1 MRIKKAPTVQQIC
14 RNVASQGSRAHA
26 TRQSKDGYN
35 MPRGILLRIAGML
48 LASALVTGSSTDSK
62 NATYFSGAFAQELP
76 PKGDLIEGDVK
87 PYGQLYVFEIRRGS
101 GNKIIAGYDAQRGDK
116 IRLLDFG
123 LTDFNT
129 VRGMMQQVGND
140 VQLRLP
146 GRQIVWILKAQIRTL
161 GPNTFQLELDRRG
174 LIPTFADEFNEFS
187 WYAEGLND
195 RPTGGGTWRTNFGY
209 APVQHLGS
217 RTLGSNGEL
226 QVYSDR
232 GFRGTASAPLGIEP
246 FRIVNGTLEIVGDK
260 APESVTPFIS
270 NYEYTSGLITTQFS
284 FSQLYGVFEMRA
296 RMPRGTGLWPVF
308 WLLPE
313 DRSWPPEIDIIE
325 ILGQEPTVLHTNA
338 HSNATG
344 VHTDAP
350 DVIRVPDTSADFH
363 LYAVDW
369 QKDEIRWY
377 FDGFEVARAPTPA
390 DMHKPMYVL
399 VCLAI
404 GGHWVGRPDESTH
417 FPAVLTID
425 WIRAYRRA
433 TARR

>member
-1 MRIKKAPTVQQIC
+1 MTIKEAPAVQQNRRDAI
-14 RNVASQGSRAHA
+14 SQGSRACA
-26 TRQSKDGYN
+26 TRRSNNGDN
-35 MPRGILLRIAGML
+35 MPCRILLRIAGVL
-48 LASALVTGSSTDSK
+48 LASAVVIGSPTDIK
-62 NATYFSGAFAQELP
+62 NAAYLSEAFAQEPP
-76 PKGDLIEGDVK
+76 PKGELIKGDVK
-87 PYGQLYVFEIRRGS
+87 PYGQLHVFEIRRGV
-101 GNKIIAGYDAQRGDK
+101 GDKIIDGYDAQRGDK
-116 IRLLDFG
+116 IRLVDFG
-123 LTDFNT
+123 LTDFDT
-129 VRGMMQQVGND
+129 VRGILRQVGDNA
-140 VQLRLP
+140 QLRLP
-146 GRQIVWILKAQIRTL
+146 GGQILWILKTQIGSL
-161 GPNTFQLELDRRG
+161 GANTFQLELDRRG
-174 LIPTFADEFNEFS
+174 LVPTFADEFNEFS
-187 WYAEGLND
+187 WYAEGLHD
-195 RPTGGGTWRTNFGY
+195 HPTGGGTWRTNFGY

-246 FRIVNGTLEIVGDK
+246 FRIVNGTLEIVGDR
-260 APESVTPFIS
+260 APESVKPFIS

-284 FSQLYGVFEMRA
+284 FSQVYGVFEMRA
-296 RMPRGTGLWPVF
+296 RMPKGAGLWPTF
-308 WLLPE
+308 WLLPK

-338 HSNATG
+338 HSKATG

-377 FDGFEVARAPTPA
+377 FDGFEVARARTPT
-390 DMHKPMYVL
+390 DMHKPMYI
-399 VCLAI
+399 LAGLPI

-433 TARR
+433 TGP

>member
-1 MRIKKAPTVQQIC
+1 
-14 RNVASQGSRAHA
+14 
-26 TRQSKDGYN
+26 
-35 MPRGILLRIAGML
+35 MPRRILLRIAGML
-48 LASALVTGSSTDSK
+48 LVSALVTGSPTDSK
-62 NATYFSGAFAQELP
+62 NATFFSGAFAQELP

-87 PYGQLYVFEIRRGS
+87 PHGQLYVFEIRRGS

-129 VRGMMQQVGND
+129 VRGMMRQVGND

-146 GRQIVWILKAQIRTL
+146 GRQIVWILKTQIGTL
-161 GPNTFQLELDRRG
+161 GPNTFRLELDRRG

-187 WYAEGLND
+187 WYAEGLDNGSK
-195 RPTGGGTWRTNFGY
+195 GGGTWRTNFGY

-226 QVYSDR
+226 QVYTDR
-232 GFRGTASAPLGIEP
+232 GFRGTAPEPLGIHP
-246 FRIVNGTLEIVGDK
+246 FRIVNGNLEIVGDK
-260 APESVTPFIS
+260 APEKVRPFIS

-284 FSQLYGVFEMRA
+284 LSQVYGVFEMRA
-296 RMPRGTGLWPVF
+296 RMPKGRGLWPTF
-308 WLLPE
+308 WLLPK
-313 DRSWPPEIDIIE
+313 DGSWPPEIDILE

-338 HSNATG
+338 HSKATG

-390 DMHKPMYVL
+390 DMHKPMYI
-399 VCLAI
+399 LAGLPI

-433 TARR
+433 TAP

>member
-1 MRIKKAPTVQQIC
+1 MRIKEAPVVQQI
-14 RNVASQGSRAHA
+14 RRDAPSQGSRAHA
-26 TRQSKDGYN
+26 TRRSKDGYLQ
-35 MPRGILLRIAGML
+35 RRILLRIARL
-48 LASALVTGSSTDSK
+48 LLVSALVAGGPTDTK
-62 NATYFSGAFAQELP
+62 NAAYFKGAFAQELP
-76 PKGDLIEGDVK
+76 TKGDLIKGDVK
-87 PYGQLYVFEIRRGS
+87 PYGQVYVFEIRRGV
-101 GNKIIAGYDAQRGDK
+101 GNKIIDGYDAQRGDK

-123 LTDFNT
+123 LTDFNP

-146 GRQIVWILKAQIRTL
+146 GGQIMWILMTQIGSL
-161 GPNTFQLELDRRG
+161 DPNTFQLELDRRG

-187 WYAEGLND
+187 WYAEGLNN
-195 RPTGGGTWRTNFGY
+195 RPEGRGTWRTNFGY

-246 FRIVNGTLEIVGDK
+246 FRIVNGTLEIVADK
-260 APESVTPFIS
+260 APESVKPFIS

-284 FSQLYGVFEMRA
+284 FSQVYGVFEMRA
-296 RMPRGTGLWPVF
+296 RMPKGTGLWPTF
-308 WLLPE
+308 WLLPK

-338 HSNATG
+338 HSKATG
-344 VHTDAP
+344 IHTDAP
-350 DVIRVPDTSADFH
+350 NVIRVPDTSADFH
-363 LYAVDW
+363 SYAVDW

-390 DMHKPMYVL
+390 DMHKPMYI
-399 VCLAI
+399 LAGLPI
-404 GGHWVGRPDESTH
+404 GGHWIGRPDESTH

-425 WIRAYRRA
+425 WIRAYRRGIGP
-433 TARR
+433 